1 MMHKIILVA
10 FIFSISLCDIYKIDI
25 DKSKIYWIGRKIT
38 GQHNG
43 TIDIKNGYIDINQGS
58 ITDGLFEIDMSSITV
73 LDMNEKYNK
82 KLESHLKNSDFF
94 DVQEFPV
101 SVFKIKKSYN
111 FFMIDNIIF
120 EGDLKIK
127 DILIEKSI
135 PATISVNDSI
145 AEAIGIIEIDR
156 TLFDITYGS
165 SSFFDNLADRAI
177 DNNFTLKFKIVAIR
191 E

>member
-1 MMHKIILVA
+1 MIYKIILVI
-10 FIFSISLCDIYKIDI
+10 FIFSMLICDTYKIDS
-25 DKSKIYWIGRKIT
+25 DRSKIYWVGRKIT

-43 TIDIKNGYIDINQGS
+43 TINIKDGYVDINKGS
-58 ITDGLFEIDMSSITV
+58 ITDGAFEIDMGTITV
-73 LDMNEKYNK
+73 LDMSEKYNK
-82 KLESHLKNSDFF
+82 KLASHLKNPDFF
-94 DVQEFPV
+94 DVQKFPI

-127 DILIEKSI
+127 DVLIEKSI
-135 PATISVNDSI
+135 PATISVNDSV
-145 AEAIGIIEIDR
+145 AEAIGVINIDR

-177 DNNFTLKFKIVAIR
+177 DDNFTLKFKIVAVR

>member
-1 MMHKIILVA
+1 MYKIILVT

-127 DILIEKSI
+127 DILIKKSI

>member
-1 MMHKIILVA
+1 MHKIILVT

-135 PATISVNDSI
+135 PATISVNDST